1 VLSIDVWLAAAWLAA
16 FAKKTPQEKQ
26 RNENNGASRQVQ
38 LPLNLAFN
46 DTYLVTMLNATT
58 Y

>member
-1 VLSIDVWLAAAWLAA
+1 MCGWLPLGWRHSP
-16 FAKKTPQEKQ
+16 KKTPQEKQ